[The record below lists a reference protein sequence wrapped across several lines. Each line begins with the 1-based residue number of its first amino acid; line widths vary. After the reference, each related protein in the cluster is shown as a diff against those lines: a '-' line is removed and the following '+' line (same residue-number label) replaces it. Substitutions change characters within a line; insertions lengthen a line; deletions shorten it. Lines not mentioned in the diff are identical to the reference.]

1 MGDMGATQSRTY
13 VGGQAVIEGVMMR
26 APRSIAVVCR
36 RRGGELVVR
45 ERPWSPVVRGP
56 RSWPFVRGIAAVRES
71 LGIGSQALRW
81 SAALYDRDTGGA
93 ASPGK
98 VPAPILAALLGVL
111 ALVTRADDAQVGEG
125 AALADPIPDEKPRR
139 FAALLPLTFALLLLV
154 ALPQG
159 LAELVH
165 FLLGLNLPVTSAA
178 FQVLTGASQ
187 LAILVAYLLL
197 LRRIPEIRRVFEYHG
212 AEHKTVS
219 TFEAGAALSLAEA
232 RGRTT
237 LHARCGTTFLVM
249 VALVSVVAFTAAGAL
264 VPVFAGPSAE
274 SAVEGGGRFWA
285 GLGFFFVK
293 LPLIPVVA
301 AVTFELQRL
310 FARLSPDGP
319 LGFLLWPGF
328 WVQRITTQ
336 EPDDAEL
343 EVALAA
349 LVAARWREG
358 EGRSDAPAPPDRVF
372 SSFAALSNDRGYV

>member
-1 MGDMGATQSRTY
+1 MGATQSRTY
-13 VGGQAVIEGVMMR
+13 IGGQAVIEGVMMR
-26 APRSIAVVCR
+26 APSSIAVVCR

-56 RSWPFVRGIAAVRES
+56 KSWPFVRGIAAVRES
-71 LGIGSQALRW
+71 LGIGSRALRW
-81 SAALYDRDTGGA
+81 SAALYDRDTGG
-93 ASPGK
+93 SPQTSS
-98 VPAPILAALLGVL
+98 VPAPVLAALYGVL
-111 ALVTRADDAQVGEG
+111 ALVTRADDAEVGEG
-125 AALADPIPDEKPRR
+125 EALADPVPEEKPRR

-159 LAELVH
+159 LAELVNYV
-165 FLLGLNLPVTSAA
+165 LGLELPVTSAA

-187 LAILVAYLLL
+187 LAILVGYLLL

-219 TFEAGAALSLAEA
+219 TFEAGAALSVAEA

-249 VALVSVVAFTAAGAL
+249 VALVSVVAFTAAGAVLPL
-264 VPVFAGPSAE
+264 VVGPGAE
-274 SAVEGGGRFWA
+274 SVAEGGGRFWA

-293 LPLIPVVA
+293 LPLIPLVA

-310 FARLSPDGP
+310 FARLSPEGP

-349 LVAARWREG
+349 LHAARWRD
-358 EGRSDAPAPPDRVF
+358 GRSDAPVPPDRVF
-372 SSFAALSNDRGYV
+372 SSFAALAEDRGYV